1 MMHGIE
7 CRPEGD
13 VLIHIPVLAP
23 HKSPRVWARRLAR
36 RNRIWNKR
44 RKQVRGAHWRWTI
57 EGYFRLK
64 HPAGKETALL
74 LFFVLVRGRSR
85 RICVAQKGAA

>member
-57 EGYFRLK
+57 EGY
-64 HPAGKETALL
+64 LL